1 MSQDKQEQEFEAYLQ
16 GDSKLSTSYQKASSE
31 QAPAHLD
38 DAILAASRRAVQSK
52 PRYAFSPFASDWHV
66 PLSLAAVLVLSVTVI
81 VSIQYDSDESH
92 PGSPEAYRPQTG
104 SEYSEDRFDGL
115 LTNAELPDKQD
126 VAKEKEVMRETEFDS
141 AFAKEPVPAAASRI
155 MKRENLSA
163 GKARNELS
171 EEVIVSPAKSKQK
184 TTSDM
189 PTPVESKEQSYT
201 RPPANTQLLGEQEMI
216 IKLDNIERQAK
227 FKPKQTRAELTKKRT
242 ASPMRDNVGRA
253 KAYAPSISS
262 TAESINKDFAVLSA
276 DIDNVERSPKD
287 WLDLIGQLWL
297 NDKRDEALRQFY
309 LFSEKYPDYDQEELL
324 QNLDPAL
331 LEKAKTK

>member
-38 DAILAASRRAVQSK
+38 DAILAASRRAVKSK

-81 VSIQYDSDESH
+81 ISIQYDSDESYL
-92 PGSPEAYRPQTG
+92 GSPETYEPQTMSKNSEG
-104 SEYSEDRFDGL
+104 SFDGL
-115 LTNAELPDKQD
+115 IVDTDLRARKDIAD
-126 VAKEKEVMRETEFDS
+126 EKEVMRQTEFDS

-163 GKARNELS
+163 RKARNELR
-171 EEVIVSPAKSKQK
+171 EEVIVSPEKSKQK

-189 PTPVESKEQSYT
+189 PTPVESKEQSYA
-201 RPPANTQLLGEQEMI
+201 RPPVNTQLLGEQEMI
-216 IKLDNIERQAK
+216 IKPDDIERQVK
-227 FKPKQTRAELTKKRT
+227 FKSKQTRTEQTKKRS
-242 ASPMRDNVGRA
+242 ALPISEKNDGA
-253 KAYAPSISS
+253 KVYAPSISS
-262 TAESINKDFAVLSA
+262 VADSMNKDFAVLST
-276 DIDNVERSPKD
+276 DIDKVERSPKD

-309 LFSEKYPDYDQEELL
+309 LFSKKYPDYDQKELL